1 MIIIFHHFFA
11 THNSLTHFR
20 FSVVFSGFL
29 KGFLGLVFRVS
40 IKTQLKQKVKD
51 SFEQSRTLI
60 GTITG
65 TATFECIANL
75 PTCSFLFRTI
85 NRERTQDLVNPQTL
99 GEKSVSLELQKTL
112 RGENF
117 LAYDSG
123 SDDAERFLIFTTE
136 ENLDLLELN
145 TVWHAYGT
153 FKCCPTLFYQL
164 FTIHG
169 VINAQSFPLGYFL
182 LQRKTEAQ
190 YSRALEQLK
199 QENVCLEPREILVDF
214 ELASINAFKK
224 SFPSAAI
231 KGCFFHFA
239 QANWRKIQELGL
251 ASVYKSDVAARSFL
265 KCSINFAP
273 SWALTLLLFLM
284 WNISKM
290 PGLEKQADL
299 GGALTHCSP
308 FPFGISMKML

>member
-123 SDDAERFLIFTTE
+123 SDDAERFSERFWTFTPMEPPKAQPNTYI
-136 ENLDLLELN
+136 ENIVAILSQVLYLSPVLKLKKYEKSWK
-145 TVWHAYGT
+145 TVA
-153 FKCCPTLFYQL
+153 FLSPCQQ
-164 FTIHG
+164 I
-169 VINAQSFPLGYFL
+169 QS
-182 LQRKTEAQ
+182 
-190 YSRALEQLK
+190 
-199 QENVCLEPREILVDF
+199 V
-214 ELASINAFKK
+214 
-224 SFPSAAI
+224 
-231 KGCFFHFA
+231 
-239 QANWRKIQELGL
+239 
-251 ASVYKSDVAARSFL
+251 
-265 KCSINFAP
+265 
-273 SWALTLLLFLM
+273 
-284 WNISKM
+284 
-290 PGLEKQADL
+290 
-299 GGALTHCSP
+299 
-308 FPFGISMKML
+308 